1 MNSWFLS
8 DALGD
13 IRDSFLQEASEP
25 PEKRKPAFGKWA
37 AVAACLCLAIAIGLL
52 IIFAGRMRP
61 SELPESSTFL
71 AENPSQS
78 QHPVQPSSEGRPTQ
92 HPGDEAAVIR
102 YAGMQYQIVLT
113 SAITTPQDSWV
124 EVGTVQSAAETG
136 QAPTTDFQTNREEYV
151 GCRLYQDPAN
161 PEELWMEV
169 DAHYDQFLALEET
182 TYSEPW
188 ICYKHQLYRQ
198 KDVYCTLDDNTQSI
212 EAALPQDAE
221 ELGRLRF
228 IPDRRY
234 PSEDL
239 ETSFDLLDGKSV
251 WYSASRDCL
260 FVELPPGEDPY
271 SDTPSQSSIWR
282 FCPTDPDN

>member
-25 PEKRKPAFGKWA
+25 PEKKKTSFGRWA
-37 AVAACLCLAIAIGLL
+37 AVAACLCLAAAIGLFL
-52 IIFAGRMRP
+52 ILADRQ
-61 SELPESSTFL
+61 SSSGTPQGSISL
-71 AENPSQS
+71 AEHSSQS
-78 QHPVQPSSEGRPTQ
+78 EHTVQPSSEGHHSQ

-113 SAITTPQDSWV
+113 SATTTPRDSWI
-124 EVGTVQSAAETG
+124 EVGTVQSAAEGG
-136 QAPTTDFQTNREEYV
+136 QAPTADLQTNREEYV

-169 DAHYDQFLALEET
+169 DGHYEQFHALWET

-188 ICYKHQLYRQ
+188 IWYHRLYRQ
-198 KDVYCTLDDNTQSI
+198 TDVYCTLDANTQSRN
-212 EAALPQDAE
+212 EALPQDAE

-228 IPDRRY
+228 APDQRY
-234 PSEDL
+234 PSEEL

-251 WYSASRDCL
+251 WYSASQDCL

-271 SDTPSQSSIWR
+271 SDTPRRSSIWR
-282 FCPTDPDN
+282 FCPAEPEK